1 MMRYG
6 SVYVITNKHTGEQYV
21 GQTRRLVS
29 KRWDSHW
36 RTAICEK
43 SRKAKFQKV
52 LLEHGKDAF
61 TVEEIYVSFDA
72 EDLNA
77 AEIRIIAELNP
88 VYNSSRGG
96 RGLRPIIVSEE
107 TKKKRSEAA
116 KARWADPE
124 WKAKTVVSIKA
135 AHNSEEARARGAAL
149 AAIYS
154 GKNRWVG
161 YVKPIKPVKNKSEA
175 LKKSWADESIRAKRL
190 AGIKKYNATPEGK
203 IARSRASTGRIMS
216 NEVVQKV
223 ASAKWKPVF
232 CPELQTS
239 FLCQKYAAEVL
250 GVKNNT
256 VSNAIS
262 KRGKVLK
269 KYTLVRVA

>member
-21 GQTRRLVS
+21 GQTRKLVS

-52 LLEHGKDAF
+52 LLAHGKDAF
-61 TVEEIYVSFDA
+61 TVEEVYVAFDA

-77 AEIRIIAELNP
+77 AEIKIIAELNP

-107 TKKKRSEAA
+107 TRKKRSEAA

-124 WKAKTVVSIKA
+124 WKAKTVQALKGKRDSDKAREQAKLTSRLKRGTKASEETKAKISEAGKKRNAELVSIGMEKTRMIYVEYA
-135 AHNSEEARARGAAL
+135 AGS
-149 AAIYS
+149 
-154 GKNRWVG
+154 
-161 YVKPIKPVKNKSEA
+161 
-175 LKKSWADESIRAKRL
+175 
-190 AGIKKYNATPEGK
+190 K
-203 IARSRASTGRIMS
+203 IDSTCKMHKLS
-216 NEVVQKV
+216 KQ
-223 ASAKWKPVF
+223 AF
-232 CPELQTS
+232 Y
-239 FLCQKYAAEVL
+239 KYAKL
-250 GVKNNT
+250 LHLPLLGCNRCGVK
-256 VSNAIS
+256 
-262 KRGKVLK
+262 L
-269 KYTLVRVA
+269 